1 MSNVKSKMNSTSKSK
16 TNKKSNNRETRSTI
30 DPSEVTLENVRNTVV
45 ELSPREVFFR
55 LESGSFG
62 INRMNGEVAK
72 TVPKELN
79 DFDAMCVIRGIRA
92 GRLFVG
98 TKEIHQDPIVV
109 DQTASLSEGHITARR
124 LLDLTD
130 AGDFE
135 SAISKNYSIRVLELC
150 LEIEKRESNR
160 TKFISIINNRLSR
173 AG

>member
-1 MSNVKSKMNSTSKSK
+1 MGATQAKKKAANKAKS
-16 TNKKSNNRETRSTI
+16 NKKGTEETRSTI
-30 DPSEVTLENVRNTVV
+30 DPTDVTLDNVRGTVV

-72 TVPKELN
+72 TVPKDLN
-79 DFDAMCVIRGIRA
+79 DFDSMCVVRGIRA
-92 GRLFVG
+92 GRLFIG
-98 TKEIHQDPIVV
+98 TKEVFQDPVVV

-124 LLDLTD
+124 LLDIVD
-130 AGDFE
+130 HGEFE

-150 LEIEKRESNR
+150 LEIEKREGNR

-173 AG
+173 TG